1 MAEAAGLQSARHLW
15 TLTEDPEAGLGL
27 SCTKDGLF
35 LGATP
40 LLDRAGGGFIV
51 RTQDDLERL
60 LASGY
65 GVDVA
70 LDRAMPGLKAVASAL
85 NANDLCRARIAAVHL
100 RISPLPGELARLD
113 MQLEDVSLTL
123 ERLGKTT
130 AAGNWDPA
138 NHPRAGTAPNP
149 GWFAPVSST
158 GNGTTGLPA
167 SPSGNDDLVRLPPD
181 DHRHIDELADFVE
194 WIANARPE
202 DERAIRSEIKR
213 LYSDVGD
220 HQGAS
225 GLHAAL
231 SQALEPGVDKEARQQ
246 ILDWVEHYARADPAE
261 VAQIGRDL
269 TTGALLSLPGAAATI
284 APRAEKSVWELGWA
298 ARGTR
303 IEEALDANLRE
314 FDVIDDFRD
323 GIATSIKSV
332 DLRTPTYQ
340 DTRRLFGRLSR
351 LVDDVANFNGDQVGE
366 VVIEASDITGRTLRV
381 VVPKTTVTPA
391 QRAAIGAAADYAKS
405 RGVFLWIDPF

>member
-1 MAEAAGLQSARHLW
+1 MQSAKHLW
-15 TLTEDPEAGLGL
+15 SLNEGPEAGLGL

-40 LLDRAGGGFIV
+40 LLERERGGSFLV
-51 RTQDDLERL
+51 RPQDDLERL
-60 LASGY
+60 LVSGY
-65 GVDVA
+65 GADVT
-70 LDRAMPGLKAVASAL
+70 LVRIMPGLRAVASAL
-85 NANDLCRARIAAVHL
+85 NDNNLCRARIAAVHL
-100 RISPLPGELARLD
+100 RVPPLPDALARLD
-113 MQLEDVSLTL
+113 MQFEDVSLTL
-123 ERLGKTT
+123 DRIAKTT
-130 AAGNWDPA
+130 MAGDWDPA
-138 NHPRAGTAPNP
+138 KHPRTGTAPNP

-158 GNGTTGLPA
+158 ETGLA
-167 SPSGNDDLVRLPPD
+167 GLPSGPSGDDDRVRLSPG
-181 DHRHIDELADFVE
+181 DHHHIDELADFVE
-194 WIANARPE
+194 WIANAKPE

-220 HQGAS
+220 HQGTTA
-225 GLHAAL
+225 LHAAL
-231 SQALEPGVDKEARQQ
+231 SEALEPDIDKESRQQ
-246 ILDWVEHYARADPAE
+246 ILDWVEHYARADPSE
-261 VAQIGRDL
+261 VAQMGRDL
-269 TTGALLSLPGAAATI
+269 TTGALLSLPGAVATI

-381 VVPKTTVTPA
+381 VVPKTIVTPA